1 MPAWPGV
8 MRTAISGACSSQPLL
23 KTGDF
28 LVVRGEGRTARYTRR
43 FFLGS
48 VGLFGLDPLPEIL
61 LIAVPTACLWRTD
74 RRAKPWQ
81 CPKCRYD
88 LRGLDGGVWRECGAS
103 VESC

>member
-1 MPAWPGV
+1 
-8 MRTAISGACSSQPLL
+8 MRMSISGACSGETILRM
-23 KTGDF
+23 GDF
-28 LVVRGEGRTARYTRR
+28 ILAGRERRSGRSHRR

-48 VGLFGLDPLPEIL
+48 VGLFGLDPLAEIL
-61 LIAVPTACLWRTD
+61 LIAARTAYLWRTD